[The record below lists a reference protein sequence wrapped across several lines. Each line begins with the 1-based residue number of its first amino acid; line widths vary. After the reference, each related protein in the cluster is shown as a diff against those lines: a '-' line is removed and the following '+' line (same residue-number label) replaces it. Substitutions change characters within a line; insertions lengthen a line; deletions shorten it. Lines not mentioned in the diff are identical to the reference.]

1 MQKTIFPGKSSRVWL
16 LAGIISV
23 AIIIAI
29 MSMPE
34 VLEPLA
40 KYIVKS
46 MGRWLSYS
54 IPQ

>member
-1 MQKTIFPGKSSRVWL
+1 MRKIVFSRKSSRVWL
-16 LAGIISV
+16 LASIISV

-46 MGRWLSYS
+46 MGPY
-54 IPQ
+54 